1 LISFMNENVKKD
13 LFRLTMPE
21 SHKEF
26 RAAGVRFYL
35 LSTQTF
41 RAAGVFRL
49 GRCRGNW
56 PFSKEKVRSYGII
69 FHIIANFVW
78 GDLEEMIDF
87 QIRKQRSQR
96 VQKVFPNSH
105 DQGCVL

>member
-1 LISFMNENVKKD
+1 
-13 LFRLTMPE
+13 MPE